1 MIEKSL
7 DIALVTGGGSGIGR
21 ASALR
26 LAHQG
31 ARVAV
36 ADIDVST
43 AARTAEEINREGGK
57 AFPVEVDV
65 SDPLSIDCAF
75 AEVSQQAGTVDVLVN
90 SAGIIVVEP
99 LLDFPLSKWN
109 RVMAV
114 NVTGS
119 FLCAQ
124 RAARD
129 MAAKRYGRIINMA
142 SISGFRAG
150 VGRAAYGTS
159 KAAIAGLTRQL
170 ALELG
175 PLGITANAIA
185 PGPIVTAMTEAAYTD
200 ETRAKLLPMIPAGHL
215 GAPEDIA
222 AAVVFLAS
230 REARYINGEVLA
242 VDGGYLATGMTQTGN
257 LRVGEA

>member
-1 MIEKSL
+1 MTERSS
-7 DIALVTGGGSGIGR
+7 DIALITGGGSGIGR

-26 LAHQG
+26 LAQQG
-31 ARVAV
+31 AHVAV
-36 ADIDVST
+36 ADIDKKA
-43 AARTAEEINREGGK
+43 AARTAEQIVREGGT
-57 AFPVEVDV
+57 AFSVEVDI
-65 SDPLSIDCAF
+65 SDPLSIDRAF
-75 AEVSQQAGTVDVLVN
+75 AEVSQRAGTVDVLVN

-99 LLDFPLSKWN
+99 LLDFPLSEWS
-109 RVMAV
+109 RVMAI

-129 MAAKRYGRIINMA
+129 MAAKQYGRIINMA
-142 SISGFRAG
+142 SVSGFRAG
-150 VGRAAYGTS
+150 VGRVAYGTS

-185 PGPIVTAMTEAAYTD
+185 PGAIVTAMTEAAYTD

-215 GAPEDIA
+215 GSPEDIA

-230 REARYINGEVLA
+230 REARYVNGEVLT
-242 VDGGYLATGMTQTGN
+242 VDGGYLAAGMTQTGN
-257 LRVGEA
+257 LRLGGS

>member
-1 MIEKSL
+1 MTERSS

-26 LAHQG
+26 LAQQG
-31 ARVAV
+31 AHVAV
-36 ADIDVST
+36 ADIDKK
-43 AARTAEEINREGGK
+43 AATTTAEDIVREGGT
-57 AFPVEVDV
+57 AFAVEVDV
-65 SDPLSIDCAF
+65 SDALSIDRAF
-75 AEVSQQAGTVDVLVN
+75 AEVSQRAGTVDVLVN

-99 LLDFPLSKWN
+99 LLDFPLSEWN
-109 RVMAV
+109 RVMAI

-129 MAAKRYGRIINMA
+129 MVARRYGRIINMA
-142 SISGFRAG
+142 SVSGFRAG
-150 VGRAAYGTS
+150 VGRVAYGTS
-159 KAAIAGLTRQL
+159 KAAIGGLTRQL

-175 PLGITANAIA
+175 PLGVTANAIA
-185 PGPIVTAMTEAAYTD
+185 PGAIVTAMTEAAYTE
-200 ETRAKLLPMIPAGHL
+200 ETRAKLLPMIPTGHL

-230 REARYINGEVLA
+230 REARYVNGEVLA
-242 VDGGYLATGMTQTGN
+242 VDGGYLAAGMTQTGN
-257 LRVGEA
+257 LRLGAS